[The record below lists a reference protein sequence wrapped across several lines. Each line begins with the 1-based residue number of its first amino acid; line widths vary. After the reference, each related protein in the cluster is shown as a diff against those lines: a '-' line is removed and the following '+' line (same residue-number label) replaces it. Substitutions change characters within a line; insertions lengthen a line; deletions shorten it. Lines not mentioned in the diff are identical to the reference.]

1 MKRAVAWA
9 PLAALLSGCMVGP
22 DFHRPA
28 VPEVTRYRP
37 AGDALALSTDGAPVQ
52 RVDPAAT
59 IDFDWWRLFQ
69 SRALDELVAR
79 AIANNPGV
87 DGAQQRLRAAQAQLR
102 AGYGGLFPAIGVTFD
117 ATRQKYSP
125 SRLGQ
130 NGSGSVFS
138 LFTPSVLVSYA
149 LDLFGGTR
157 RTVEGLKARAEQQ
170 QQVVRGT
177 YLTLATTVA
186 STAIAR
192 AQYHDQVDALT
203 GLVAAEREQVRLAAV
218 RVRAGTATL
227 ASELALEAE
236 LDTTRAALSA
246 AAQKASQAD
255 SLLVTLLGDP
265 PAASSL
271 PELRLADLHLP
282 DTVPLRLPASLVRQR
297 PDILAAEAAA
307 HAASAD
313 VGVATAAML
322 PSITLTAGMGSS
334 ANGLSQLFAAGT
346 GVWNYGASVAAPI
359 FEGGALRNRQAA
371 SKALLS
377 AALADYRQTVLQAF
391 DQVADALNALDH
403 DAISASALEHADQ
416 DAETAYR
423 LVAVNRTAGLASDA
437 DLQLSQAQL
446 QQARVA
452 MIAARAARLQD
463 CVALLGALGGGWWEA
478 KSSH

>member
-1 MKRAVAWA
+1 
-9 PLAALLSGCMVGP
+9 MVGP
-22 DFHRPA
+22 NFHRPA
-28 VPEVTRYRP
+28 VPDVTRYRS
-37 AGDALALSTDGAPVQ
+37 AGDALAPAVDAAPVQ
-52 RVDPAAT
+52 RVDPSAA
-59 IDFDWWRLFQ
+59 IDFDWWHLFQ

-102 AGYGGLFPAIGVTFD
+102 AGYGGFFPAVGVAFD

-177 YLTLATTVA
+177 YLTLATTIA

-192 AQYHDQVDALT
+192 AQYHDQDDALT
-203 GLVAAEREQVRLAAV
+203 RLEAAEREQVRLADV
-218 RVRAGTATL
+218 RVRAGTSTE
-227 ASELALEAE
+227 ASELALEAQ

-246 AAQKASQAD
+246 TAQKASQAD
-255 SLLVTLLGDP
+255 SLLATLLGEP
-265 PAASSL
+265 PATSALPDLKLTDFHL
-271 PELRLADLHLP
+271 PEAL
-282 DTVPLRLPASLVRQR
+282 PLRLPAALVRQR

-322 PSITLTAGMGSS
+322 PNVTLTAGMGSS
-334 ANGLSQLFAAGT
+334 ANALSQLFTTGT
-346 GVWNYGASVAAPI
+346 GVWNYGASLAAPI

-371 SKALLS
+371 SKALLV
-377 AALADYRQTVLQAF
+377 AALADYRQTVLQALG
-391 DQVADALNALDH
+391 QVADALNALDH
-403 DAISASALEHADQ
+403 DASSAAALDHADHA
-416 DAETAYR
+416 AETSYR
-423 LVAVNRTAGLASDA
+423 LVTANRTAGLASDA

-446 QQARVA
+446 QQARVS
-452 MIAARAARLQD
+452 MLAARAARLQD
-463 CVALLGALGGGWWEA
+463 CVALIGALGGGWWDEA
-478 KSSH
+478 PSH